1 MNYKTIQ
8 VHVDAGPDAP
18 ASIGLAIDP
27 ARREP
32 LPGSSTTTVPRAMTL
47 QPPLAH

>member
-1 MNYKTIQ
+1 MNYKTIL

-27 ARREP
+27 ARREL
-32 LPGSSTTTVPRAMTL
+32 LPGRSTATFPRAMTL
-47 QPPLAH
+47 PVPLAH